1 MNTRVEVNEEDDY
14 VQGNAIISKKDHF
27 FFKKVMRERVIT
39 FKDSKVDK
47 WDEIAHIV
55 DLTPELIQVPS
66 ILKVFTVILVEIK
79 PWERHLWNFE
89 KAKGGWWASAKRT
102 IERTGLRW
110 ITITRKW

>member
-47 WDEIAHIV
+47 
-55 DLTPELIQVPS
+55 
-66 ILKVFTVILVEIK
+66 
-79 PWERHLWNFE
+79 
-89 KAKGGWWASAKRT
+89 
-102 IERTGLRW
+102 
-110 ITITRKW
+110 